1 MHKQEIIGLTL
12 LLAVLA
18 GLLISVFASVVS
30 DNKRKDAGQ
39 IRVSGWV
46 NAEDA
51 AAVLLAIKRANSEKV
66 EK

>member
-18 GLLISVFASVVS
+18 GLLVAVFVGVIR

-39 IRVSGWV
+39 VRIEGWV